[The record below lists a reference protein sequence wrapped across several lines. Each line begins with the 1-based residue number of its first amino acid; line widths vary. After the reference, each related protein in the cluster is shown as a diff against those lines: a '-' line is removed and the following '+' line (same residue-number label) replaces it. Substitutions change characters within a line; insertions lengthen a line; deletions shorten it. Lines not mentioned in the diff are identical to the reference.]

1 MSPCVTYH
9 TYIGDKI
16 IRYQRKTDLPE
27 RVMIMIVRG
36 FKLDVHQ
43 EDRGEGRDDEND
55 FHECVVRRY
64 ECGEQ
69 V

>member
-1 MSPCVTYH
+1 
-9 TYIGDKI
+9 
-16 IRYQRKTDLPE
+16 
-27 RVMIMIVRG
+27 MIMIVRG